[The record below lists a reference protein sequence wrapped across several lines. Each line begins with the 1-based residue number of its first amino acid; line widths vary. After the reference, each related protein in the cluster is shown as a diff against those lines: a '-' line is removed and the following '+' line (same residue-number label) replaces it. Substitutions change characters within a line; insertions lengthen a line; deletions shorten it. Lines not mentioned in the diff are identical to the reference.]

1 MKRSRQSKVR
11 IRTAPERRI
20 SIAHNGRM
28 KLVFTF
34 FIVALALF
42 ALGAY
47 LVFIVTGSGGES
59 SKKVLANK
67 ADDGQELPFCRG
79 AITDRYGTV
88 LAESV
93 QKYRVIMEPRNILLR
108 DKKNYEA
115 TVEALTAVM
124 GCDRDLVVKG
134 IDENPDSYYVQTGRI
149 LTAEEKLNAEKYI
162 EDYNN
167 QAQARYRELK
177 TPQPVV
183 TGITFERLYERSYPY
198 ESFASDVIG
207 YSRQDASV
215 GIHGLEQYYNEYLA
229 GETGRRMSY
238 ITDEGT
244 VEWTYVEPKNGC
256 TLVTTLDHTLQSIAE
271 ECISDFFK
279 TYTADNVGIL
289 AVDPDNGEI
298 LTMAMDRQVN
308 LNDPG
313 KISKVVSS
321 EKLQQLS
328 EQELNELTARIQ
340 GNFAVET
347 SYEPGSTAKCLTV
360 AAALEEGAVSQ
371 SSRYLCDG
379 GESFGSGAGGTYVRC
394 SGGPHE
400 EVSLAESLVVSC
412 NDALMQVARSLGGE
426 KLLKNISLF
435 GFGRQTGI
443 DLPYENA
450 GAVHT
455 IDNMDDITLATNSFG
470 QNYNVT
476 MVQMA
481 MALCSVVNG
490 GTYYQP
496 HLMKEIVDVDGT
508 VVKRFE
514 PIVMH
519 KTVTKETADFV
530 KNAMRRVVTEGTGTA
545 AMIGSYDV
553 GGKTGTAEKLPRN
566 DKKYLVSFAGIVP
579 ADDPALLIYVVVDNP
594 SYQDGSPL
602 EVNASI
608 ATALE
613 KSFMEK
619 ILPYTDIPKES
630 SE

>member
-1 MKRSRQSKVR
+1 MKRSQWSRVQR
-11 IRTAPERRI
+11 RTVPEKRM
-20 SIAHNGRM
+20 SIAYNGRV

-34 FIVALALF
+34 LIVALALL
-42 ALGAY
+42 ALCIY
-47 LVFIVTGSGGES
+47 LIFIVVDRGDESG
-59 SKKVLANK
+59 KKVLSNK
-67 ADDGQELPFCRG
+67 ADDGQDLPFCRG
-79 AITDRYGTV
+79 SITDRYGTV
-88 LAESV
+88 LAQSV
-93 QKYRVIMEPRNILLR
+93 QKYRVIMEPKNILLR
-108 DKKNYEA
+108 EKNREA
-115 TVEALTAVM
+115 TIEALTSVI
-124 GCDRDLVVKG
+124 GCDRELVENG
-134 IDENPDSYYVQTGRI
+134 IKQNKDSYYVQTDRV

-162 EDYNN
+162 ENFN
-167 QAQARYRELK
+167 EEAEERYRALK
-177 TPQPVV
+177 IPQPVV
-183 TGITFERLYERSYPY
+183 TGISFELLYERSYPY

-207 YSRQDASV
+207 YSRQDAAV
-215 GIHGLEQYYNEYLA
+215 GVHGLEQYYNDYLA
-229 GETGRRMSY
+229 GETGRKMSY
-238 ITDEGT
+238 ITEDGT
-244 VEWTYVEPKNGC
+244 VERTYVEPKNGH
-256 TLVTTLDHTLQSIAE
+256 TLVTTLDHTLQSAAE
-271 ECISDFFK
+271 ECINEFFK

-328 EQELNELTARIQ
+328 EKELNELTAKIQ
-340 GNFAVET
+340 SNFAVET

-360 AAALEEGAVSQ
+360 AAALEEGAVSW
-371 SSRYLCDG
+371 SSRYFCDG
-379 GESFGSGAGGTYVRC
+379 GENFGAASDETYVRC

-400 EVSLAESLVVSC
+400 EVTLAESLIVSC
-412 NDALMQVARSLGGE
+412 NDALMQVGRSLGSE

-450 GAVHT
+450 GSVHT
-455 IDNMDDITLATNSFG
+455 VDDMDDITLATNSFG
-470 QNYNVT
+470 QNYNVN

-496 HLMKEIVDVDGT
+496 HLMKEIIDEGGN
-508 VVKRFE
+508 VVERFE
-514 PIVMH
+514 PVVMH
-519 KTVTKETADFV
+519 KTVTKETSDFV
-530 KNAMRRVVTEGTGTA
+530 KKALRRVVTEGTGTVA
-545 AMIGSYDV
+545 AIGSYDV
-553 GGKTGTAEKLPRN
+553 AGKTGTAEKLPRK
-566 DKKYLVSFAGIVP
+566 DKKYLVSFAGFVP
-579 ADDPALLIYVVVDNP
+579 ADDPQLLVYVVVDNP
-594 SYQDGSPL
+594 SNQDGSPL

-619 ILPYTDIPKES
+619 ILPYTDVPKAS

>member
-1 MKRSRQSKVR
+1 M
-11 IRTAPERRI
+11 
-20 SIAHNGRM
+20 
-28 KLVFTF
+28 FTYF
-34 FIVALALF
+34 AVALALL
-42 ALGAY
+42 ALCMY
-47 LVFIVTGSGGES
+47 LIYIVADSGDES
-59 SKKVLANK
+59 GKRVLANK

-93 QKYRVIMEPRNILLR
+93 QKYRVIMEPKNILLR
-108 DKKNYEA
+108 EGKNYEA
-115 TVEALTAVM
+115 TVEALTDVM
-124 GCDRDLVVKG
+124 GCDRDQVVRG
-134 IDENPDSYYVQTGRI
+134 IDEYKDSYYVQTSRV

-162 EDYNN
+162 EDFNN

-177 TPQPVV
+177 TPQPIV
-183 TGITFERLYERSYPY
+183 TGVSFERLYERSYPY

-215 GIHGLEQYYNEYLA
+215 GIHGLEQYYNDYLA

-238 ITDEGT
+238 ITEDGT
-244 VEWTYVEPKNGC
+244 VEWTYVEPKNGNI
-256 TLVTTLDHTLQSIAE
+256 LVTTLDHTLQSIAE
-271 ECISDFFK
+271 ECINEFFK
-279 TYTADNVGIL
+279 TYTADNVGIM

-328 EQELNELTARIQ
+328 EKELNELTAKIQ
-340 GNFAVET
+340 SNFAVET

-360 AAALEEGAVSQ
+360 AAALEEGAVSW
-371 SSRYLCDG
+371 SSRYFCDG
-379 GESFGSGAGGTYVRC
+379 GENFGSGADGTYVRC
-394 SGGPHE
+394 SGGPHDDL
-400 EVSLAESLVVSC
+400 SLAEGLIVSC
-412 NDALMQVARSLGGE
+412 NDALMQVGRSLGPE

-450 GAVHT
+450 GSVHT
-455 IDNMDDITLATNSFG
+455 MDNMDDITLATNSFG

-496 HLMKEIVDVDGT
+496 HLMKEIVDEDGT

-514 PIVMH
+514 PTVMH
-519 KTVTKETADFV
+519 KTVTKQTSDFV
-530 KNAMRRVVTEGTGTA
+530 KKALRRVVTEGTGTA
-545 AMIGSYDV
+545 AALGSYEV
-553 GGKTGTAEKLPRN
+553 GGKTGTAEKLPRK
-566 DKKYLVSFAGIVP
+566 DKKYLVSFAGLVP
-579 ADDPALLIYVVVDNP
+579 ADDPKLIVYVVVDNP

-619 ILPYTDIPKES
+619 ILPYTDVPKAS